1 MKQAYDFAAEH
12 VGIDFHSTTLWA
24 DYINFLKSEATSG
37 SYAETQKTNSIR
49 KAYHQVVMTPLMN
62 IEQMW
67 RDYCNFEQMSS
78 KAAAKR
84 NIDAVSRAYVH
95 SKRASAEL
103 ETCTRGLI
111 RGATSVPLLGTVQEI
126 QQVNSSCLK
135 EQGTTNQ
142 VINCHPMA

>member
-1 MKQAYDFAAEH
+1 MKILNIDLWKCYVTYVRETKSSLPNFRVKMKQAYDFAAEH

-67 RDYCNFEQMSS
+67 RDYCNFEQ
-78 KAAAKR
+78 
-84 NIDAVSRAYVH
+84 VSQIGIH
-95 SKRASAEL
+95 
-103 ETCTRGLI
+103 
-111 RGATSVPLLGTVQEI
+111 
-126 QQVNSSCLK
+126 
-135 EQGTTNQ
+135 
-142 VINCHPMA
+142 INVS